1 MITQNTVVL
10 LERSLRPL
18 CIPFRPYEDCKRG
31 SASSCLA
38 LLKRLLFHTS
48 AQVAAQV
55 ASRHAGSLN
64 SLSERKVILLAF
76 DILRDLCRFQ
86 PPITPEQFMS
96 KSSYG
101 EQKLKILTRLAE
113 HVLVYFEASG
123 AQVGV
128 GGGVLAEGSGSING
142 SNFVYVSLPPE
153 SHSIASLS
161 SRSTSAPILR
171 QSISLGSSG
180 EDGGGGG
187 GGGNVSNNKRASFSS
202 AERRDEDRQE
212 KFTSSSSSY
221 VSPSVQQQQQQQQD
235 RAGSGVAESKSEIVD
250 LGLHELGAIGED
262 LKLQLF
268 RVLTPHQRNQLTT
281 IFGESEKDSEAKDHD
296 EEQQL
301 EIKTGGKRKGKGVN
315 PKRVGARLRSK
326 PRKDTAA
333 ANSSTS
339 VGGVGPEF
347 DSPSRGS
354 YIPFAVDL
362 SLGENSEGGAGIS
375 KIATPMQF
383 RSELHRWMTSL
394 VADGKVASELA
405 AAASLP
411 LPLPLPLPS
420 PMPMPVQ
427 HPTAIP
433 PQAPSTAPTPARSR
447 FSASGP
453 TSSKPSPAQRRSTFF
468 VTSNEDD
475 DDDEDDDDGDDDDEN
490 VGSQHPFAQ
499 PPSSPATPS
508 YRASLSLSAVALS
521 ASTPRDPRLSVSI
534 EPPQPPS
541 HLPQQFQFGDLLLQ
555 RLEKRLSENLNARIA
570 AAVEVAVTAVERRYQ
585 DYLLQLSRGI
595 DDHLNLLGSRIAAC
609 EKVNIKREREKEDL
623 RWQYRV

>member
-64 SLSERKVILLAF
+64 SLSERKIILLAF

-128 GGGVLAEGSGSING
+128 GGEVLAAGSGSING

-161 SRSTSAPILR
+161 SHSFPAPILR

-180 EDGGGGG
+180 EDGGGSG
-187 GGGNVSNNKRASFSS
+187 GGGNVNNNKRASFSISS

-212 KFTSSSSSY
+212 NFTSSSSSY
-221 VSPSVQQQQQQQQD
+221 VSPSAQQQQQQQQQQQD

-281 IFGESEKDSEAKDHD
+281 IFGESEKDSEA
-296 EEQQL
+296 EQQL

-394 VADGKVASELA
+394 VTDGKVASEM
-405 AAASLP
+405 AASAS

-433 PQAPSTAPTPARSR
+433 PQAPSTAPTPARTRS
-447 FSASGP
+447 SASGP

-468 VTSNEDD
+468 VTSNEDE

-541 HLPQQFQFGDLLLQ
+541 HLPQQFQFGDVLLQ

-623 RWQYRV
+623 RWTQSRA